1 MIYTANSAPSTN
13 LQWLSTLNTDD
24 IPTKNYRKSSI
35 IGTIGEYRQQV
46 VTSMAWWQRQW

>member
-24 IPTKNYRKSSI
+24 LPTKNYRKSSI
-35 IGTIGEYRQQV
+35 IGTIGE
-46 VTSMAWWQRQW
+46 